1 MAYFPL
7 FIDLKERCCLVVGG
21 GTVALRK
28 IETLLRF
35 DAAITVISPAVQP
48 GIGRLADAGRLTY
61 QRKSY
66 QSGDAAGYFLV
77 IAATSVPEINR
88 LVCEEASRLNIWVN
102 SADDPRQCSFIF
114 PAVVQNG
121 DLVVGVS
128 SSGQFP
134 VLSRLLREQIAAF
147 PLFQPGF
154 SLRTWAKLRRQ
165 LQRESNDPEWRRS
178 VLRAAGRKILKHS
191 EANPREFI
199 KLIHGEEHNEKD

>member
-7 FIDLKERCCLVVGG
+7 FIDLKERRCLVVGG

-35 DAAITVISPAVQP
+35 DAEITVISPATQP

-61 QRKSY
+61 RRKPY
-66 QSGDAAGYFLV
+66 QSGDAAGFFLV
-77 IAATSVPEINR
+77 IAATSDPETNR
-88 LVCEEASRLNIWVN
+88 LIYEEASRLNIWVN
-102 SADDPRQCSFIF
+102 TADDFRKCSFIF
-114 PAVVQNG
+114 PAVARNG

-147 PLFQPGF
+147 PLFKREF
-154 SLRTWAKLRRQ
+154 SLRKWIDLRQR
-165 LQRESNDPEWRRS
+165 LQREIDDPEMRGRI
-178 VLRAAGRKILKHS
+178 LTAAGKEILERP
-191 EANPREFI
+191 EANLREFI
-199 KLIHGEEHNEKD
+199 EHIYGEEHNEKD

>member
-7 FIDLKERCCLVVGG
+7 FIDLKERRCLVVGG

-35 DAAITVISPAVQP
+35 DAAITVISPAAQP
-48 GIGRLADAGRLTY
+48 EIGRLAGAGRLIY
-61 QRKSY
+61 RRKPY
-66 QSGDAAGYFLV
+66 QSGDAAGYFLAV
-77 IAATSVPEINR
+77 AATSVSEVNR

-147 PLFQPGF
+147 PVFQPEF
-154 SLRTWAKLRRQ
+154 LLRTWSDHRQ
-165 LQRESNDPEWRRS
+165 RLQREVAAPERRRS
-178 VLRAAGRKILKHS
+178 ILRAVGRKILKRP
-191 EANPREFI
+191 AVNPRE
-199 KLIHGEEHNEKD
+199 LTENNYGEETDEQD